1 MPEKKEAVPEN
12 SKRESEL
19 EKLIKEKIE
28 LAKKLGLLDGEKPV
42 DGYQE
47 SKEYERLK
55 QIDERLWEL
64 V

>member
-1 MPEKKEAVPEN
+1 MTAKKDAVPED

-28 LAKKLGLLDGEKPV
+28 LAKKLGLLDGKTPN
-42 DGYQE
+42 DGYRE